1 MEKNNKKISL
11 TEIILLIFV
20 LVSVTLILIDMIINL
35 RKEINIQSQNNT
47 SSIVMPTTLQLA
59 NSDQDWMLPMDL
71 PVAINL
77 KRTDEFSSM
86 DRIKDLL

>member
-71 PVAINL
+71 PVASTSNARMNSQVWIV
-77 KRTDEFSSM
+77 
-86 DRIKDLL
+86 